1 LIIDLAISEKCI
13 YTISIDHPFAY
24 IELLCECEV
33 NAISLDTIIR
43 YNDNRISGGK
53 RMTVC
58 AIEVRDLTKKF
69 RDFTAV
75 DHVSFDVNDGEIFG
89 FLGPNGAGKS
99 TTIRVLCT
107 LAQPTSGSAKIAGH
121 DLVRDAAEVRK
132 SIGLVSEKMIMYEQ
146 LTAAENLRY
155 FGRLHKMPKAKLERR
170 IDELLGL
177 VDMARWKD
185 TQVKKFST
193 GMRQR
198 INVIRAL
205 LPEPK
210 IVFMDEPTLGLDPQ
224 TTLSIREIIRDIN
237 KGGATVILT
246 THAMVEAEALSDRV
260 AIIDH
265 GKISALDTPQ
275 GLKRLIANGE
285 TKIFTMRIP
294 NLTPSMADRIRSLDC
309 ISAMTREDAYDIKI
323 NVKDSDSI
331 EKIVRTVAGEG
342 GKIDAINTLEPS
354 LEDVFLSV
362 TGKEMRDSASD
373 KNATSMFHDP
383 TMEAPKARV
392 R

>member
-1 LIIDLAISEKCI
+1 MTEYAI
-13 YTISIDHPFAY
+13 A
-24 IELLCECEV
+24 V
-33 NAISLDTIIR
+33 Q
-43 YNDNRISGGK
+43 G
-53 RMTVC
+53 
-58 AIEVRDLTKKF
+58 LTKKF
-69 RDFTAV
+69 GNFTAV
-75 DHVSFDVNDGEIFG
+75 DDISFNVRAGEIFG

-99 TTIRVLCT
+99 TTIRILCT
-107 LAQPTSGSAKIAGH
+107 LARPTAGSAMIAGF
-121 DLVRDAAEVRK
+121 DLIKDASNVRK
-132 SIGLVSEKMIMYEQ
+132 NIGLVSEKLIMYEQ

-155 FGRLHKMPKAKLERR
+155 FGRLHKMPKAKLESR
-170 IDELLGL
+170 IDELLAL
-177 VDMARWKD
+177 VNMTQWRD

-237 KGGATVILT
+237 KRGATVILT

-275 GLKRLIANGE
+275 GLKRIISSGDA
-285 TKIFTMRIP
+285 KIFTMRIP
-294 NLTPSMADRIRSLDC
+294 NLTPSLTDRIRSLDC
-309 ISAMTREDAYDIKI
+309 IIAMSQEDAYDLKFSL
-323 NVKDSDSI
+323 KDSDAI
-331 EKIVRTVAGEG
+331 EKIVETVCSGG

-354 LEDVFLSV
+354 LEDVFLAV
-362 TGKEMRDSASD
+362 TGKEMRDAASN
-373 KNATSMFHDP
+373 KNATAMFNDP
-383 TMEAPKARV
+383 TLEAPKARV